1 MTPAAAPAGQP
12 PSPKACGGTLLA
24 CLVFLAVT
32 VGPTAPRAAPCPGG
46 DPDALGTERVLAV
59 DARTT
64 PRVGRKQFPATL
76 ALADKEVVLTF
87 DDGPWPGTTPRVLDA
102 LRHECVRATF
112 FLLGQNAA
120 GNPALVR
127 RELAEGH
134 TVASHTYSH
143 PLLDRMPP
151 ARAQA
156 EIERGI
162 AAVDTAATGGPR
174 RDPVAPFFRFPGFA
188 STPALLDWL
197 AARGIVV
204 FGADLWASDW
214 DSMSPET
221 QLRLVL
227 GRLEARRG
235 GIVLFHDTRKQ
246 TAAMLPVFLREL
258 KKRGY
263 RIVHVMPAARTASAP
278 TGR

>member
-1 MTPAAAPAGQP
+1 MTPAAAPAGQA

-197 AARGIVV
+197 AA
-204 FGADLWASDW
+204 S
-214 DSMSPET
+214 SS
-221 QLRLVL
+221 
-227 GRLEARRG
+227 
-235 GIVLFHDTRKQ
+235 
-246 TAAMLPVFLREL
+246 
-258 KKRGY
+258 
-263 RIVHVMPAARTASAP
+263 SAP
-278 TGR
+278 TCGRATGTRCLPKRSCGWCSAGSKRGAAASYSSMIRGSRPRRCCRYSYGS